1 MSMLPECLTVMS
13 MPMLMLFTN
22 PPNSVGVDVL
32 DADGLDDPKPNRRS
46 IGPSSLS
53 VVLAGP
59 LTAPIPSNTVEVN
72 RAPMMR
78 DLMSMCFISPNPTDT
93 PPDLGGFSQGLI
105 EVAVTEAY
113 KDG

>member
-1 MSMLPECLTVMS
+1 MIRPECL
-13 MPMLMLFTN
+13 MLTSK
-22 PPNSVGVDVL
+22 PARPVVRVWESVGVDVL
-32 DADGLDDPKPNRRS
+32 EDDGLDDPKPTRRS

-78 DLMSMCFISPNPTDT
+78 DLMSMFFMAPTLPT
-93 PPDLGGFSQGLI
+93 PRLI
-105 EVAVTEAY
+105 EE
-113 KDG
+113 GFLRGS